1 MHLDPS
7 DDETAALTQELHDTE
22 LELALEIGAPG
33 RLARHRS
40 PGGPFTLTK
49 LARTPKLPEFADSP
63 VEEAGFEP
71 PVPLAKRVG
80 LSGATGGAAE
90 AKRAVPRASFI
101 LRGDRGFESSS
112 LQRRVTNEPFRR
124 WASPDT

>member
-80 LSGATGGAAE
+80 LSGGTGSA
-90 AKRAVPRASFI
+90 AKRAVSKGSSI
-101 LRGDRGFESSS
+101 LRGTEGSNPTSSAT
-112 LQRRVTNEPFRR
+112 LRRFIY
-124 WASPDT
+124 